1 MTFFN
6 DLGKWSNEAGDFFMY
21 MEDFLDKQERISN
34 QILELLQ
41 THGGYLSKKKLTEL
55 LEISGNSLRIYLKNI
70 ETRLEKVVASGHVFF
85 EVEANNV
92 RFSVDGT
99 TNLSRERITY

>member
-1 MTFFN
+1 
-6 DLGKWSNEAGDFFMY
+6 MY

-70 ETRLEKVVASGHVFF
+70 EVRLESFVESGHVFLRWKLITSNLVLT
-85 EVEANNV
+85 ERLICLILV
-92 RFSVDGT
+92 T
-99 TNLSRERITY
+99 TF